1 MFTCRTLRSPRH
13 PRTPRYRASRPDV
26 AGRAPSPPALLAG
39 TEGGRRGL
47 FLIKYFLYLF
57 STFSSISFFILFPYV
72 LQPHRSQGCS
82 IYTVDTN

>member
-39 TEGGRRGL
+39 TEGGSR
-47 FLIKYFLYLF
+47 LIFDQSIPLLVFYIFFNFPPYLLSLCF
-57 STFSSISFFILFPYV
+57 TAPS
-72 LQPHRSQGCS
+72 
-82 IYTVDTN
+82 